1 MRHVHTEASSVT
13 HATSRQSPATTGL
26 ISNKQLAAKE
36 ESLGLVSI
44 ATYVPNLAA
53 GKAYSE
59 ARRTLV
65 NFYVAALFGGGG
77 RGVALALRQR
87 LVELNERHAPPYGIV
102 PNAVKVEE
110 SSPMTFQTARGAEE
124 RAFVKVT
131 VNRQE
136 KVYEFSAP
144 QNARAFATAVCKTST
159 LSALDAPGIAALSLR
174 YNPLVK

>member
-1 MRHVHTEASSVT
+1 MRNVHTESSSVT
-13 HATSRQSPATTGL
+13 HAASRQIPASTGL

-87 LVELNERHAPPYGIV
+87 LVELNERHAPPYGVV
-102 PNAVKVEE
+102 PNEVKVEE
-110 SSPMTFQTARGAEE
+110 STPMTYQTARGTEQ

-131 VNRQE
+131 VSRQE
-136 KVYEFSAP
+136 KVYQFVSP
-144 QNARAFATAVCKTST
+144 QNARAFATAVCKS
-159 LSALDAPGIAALSLR
+159 SALTPLDAPAVAALSLR